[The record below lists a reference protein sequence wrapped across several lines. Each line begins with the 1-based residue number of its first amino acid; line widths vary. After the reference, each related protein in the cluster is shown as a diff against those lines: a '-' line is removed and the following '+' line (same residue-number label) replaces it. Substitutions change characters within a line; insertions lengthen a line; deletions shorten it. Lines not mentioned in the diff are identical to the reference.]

1 MKLILVFMDSCHDWF
16 CTGAKWPYHTNIWN
30 PSCSI
35 FAPSLS
41 IPHTLLCSACSN
53 LWFFSQNMTNVNYN
67 TVKHW
72 SHLKGYTHS
81 SLVTVGLADW
91 AVMEKYEKQYLL
103 TSRTWSNALWRSVDC
118 WPWNVTLNMW
128 PFSTLNYVTIGIR
141 TTPNIGFIT
150 FKMQIILLY
159 LF

>member
-1 MKLILVFMDSCHDWF
+1 MDSCHDWF

-53 LWFFSQNMTNVNYN
+53 LWFFSQNMTDVNYN
-67 TVKHW
+67 KDTAVIW
-72 SHLKGYTHS
+72 RATLIRHLWP
-81 SLVTVGLADW
+81 LAW
-91 AVMEKYEKQYLL
+91 QTELSWRSTRSNIY
-103 TSRTWSNALWRSVDC
+103 SPPHTWSNALWRSVDC
-118 WPWNVTLNMW
+118 LPWNVTLNMW